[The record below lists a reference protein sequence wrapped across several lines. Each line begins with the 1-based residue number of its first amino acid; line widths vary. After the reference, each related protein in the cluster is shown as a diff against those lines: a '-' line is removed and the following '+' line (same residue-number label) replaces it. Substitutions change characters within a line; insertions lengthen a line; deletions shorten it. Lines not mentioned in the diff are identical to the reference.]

1 MAEKQIIP
9 AVVGLSGGFVIAG
22 GVIALMVG
30 LGIITRFVGITHTA
44 KHVKGYETAIL
55 AGAIFG
61 NLLTVHQI
69 RIPLGIFGLVLM
81 GVLFGIFVGGWIL
94 ALAEIVN
101 IFPIFARRIGIT
113 KGYSLIVIA
122 IAVGKRRAVC
132 TIFTG
137 VGACRKQ
144 AAGRNVKNMKD
155 VLKEQRNQKY
165 NDYVKQVTPVHS
177 LPLNM
182 LKAFVT
188 GGVICVIGQAILN
201 YGDMLGLE
209 KDIAASWCSLILIFV
224 SVILTGLNIYPKLAK
239 FGGAGTLVPITGFAN
254 SVAASAIEYQKE
266 GQVFGIGCKIFTIAG
281 PVILYGIFSSWVLG
295 LIYWIFQVTVYQM

>member
-1 MAEKQIIP
+1 
-9 AVVGLSGGFVIAG
+9 
-22 GVIALMVG
+22 
-30 LGIITRFVGITHTA
+30 
-44 KHVKGYETAIL
+44 
-55 AGAIFG
+55 
-61 NLLTVHQI
+61 
-69 RIPLGIFGLVLM
+69 
-81 GVLFGIFVGGWIL
+81 
-94 ALAEIVN
+94 
-101 IFPIFARRIGIT
+101 
-113 KGYSLIVIA
+113 
-122 IAVGKRRAVC
+122 
-132 TIFTG
+132 
-137 VGACRKQ
+137 
-144 AAGRNVKNMKD
+144 MKD

-266 GQVFGIGCKIFTIAG
+266 ER
-281 PVILYGIFSSWVLG
+281 VIITLSQKCRCFR
-295 LIYWIFQVTVYQM
+295 

>member
-1 MAEKQIIP
+1 
-9 AVVGLSGGFVIAG
+9 
-22 GVIALMVG
+22 
-30 LGIITRFVGITHTA
+30 
-44 KHVKGYETAIL
+44 
-55 AGAIFG
+55 
-61 NLLTVHQI
+61 
-69 RIPLGIFGLVLM
+69 
-81 GVLFGIFVGGWIL
+81 
-94 ALAEIVN
+94 
-101 IFPIFARRIGIT
+101 
-113 KGYSLIVIA
+113 
-122 IAVGKRRAVC
+122 
-132 TIFTG
+132 
-137 VGACRKQ
+137 
-144 AAGRNVKNMKD
+144 MKD

-165 NDYVKQVTPVHS
+165 NDYVKRVTPVHS

-266 GQVFGIGCKIFTIAG
+266 GQVFRDRMSRSLPDTQCN
-281 PVILYGIFSSWVLG
+281 L
-295 LIYWIFQVTVYQM
+295 